1 VHQNGWVGI
10 RETTYRRRYAL
21 DRMTTSARQM
31 PAESASSL
39 VGRDEAVARVLTSV
53 QPPYVDAQAIL
64 IEGPAGIG
72 KTSLLRAGVAKAETA
87 GATVLYARPVETEAN
102 YAYATLGDLLG
113 PRLASIDVRV
123 AEVHRAVLRRALG
136 TDDFPESADAVV
148 EEAPDAQRVAIAVLA
163 AFRALAAGGA
173 LLIAIDDAP
182 WADPASRDAL
192 AFTMRRLAGL
202 PVRLMLAQRSDIPG
216 EPPPFG
222 LADAARPIPIERLW
236 LEPLSMGAL
245 HQLLRSATG
254 SSFTRPTLL
263 RIQELSGGN
272 PFYALELARAFVA
285 SGMAVRPG
293 QNLPMPSSLRGLVG
307 AHLDRVPAS
316 TRRLLLTVA
325 LSTKPTMGLL
335 EAISG
340 PGTRTLLEPAIDASL
355 ICVEGPTVTFD
366 HPLYAST
373 LVAQASAD
381 EVRAVHAS
389 LGHAAAEDP
398 EARARHMA
406 LASEGPDAGVARSL
420 ARASARAR
428 GRGAPAMAGELADM
442 AVERTPPASRERPE
456 RALAAAEAW
465 FAAGDLPAT
474 RDRAGALIP
483 SVRGRLR
490 ARTLLLMSLCSWYT
504 RPAQEAVAELL
515 PALSAARDDRQLLGL
530 LHFYLAIF
538 RDFDIA
544 EARKHSALAASL
556 LEGTADR
563 GHLAAALLQT
573 FHWTV
578 LLGRRPP
585 MALLAKGLDVE
596 AEGPLTDR
604 LTSPGIWWAGVGR
617 LDLARARFQQML
629 DFDLADGQYSSVA
642 NLQTRL
648 AEVELWSDDWPAAR
662 RQAVAAVEA
671 GLETGAG
678 AAEMALRAVALVDA
692 HEGDLERAQAAATDG
707 TERTEREGS
716 GALTAA
722 WLLVT
727 ALVAASRG
735 DAAAAEEA
743 TGRAWRHL
751 RQVGYVEPMRLDP
764 SPERIE
770 ALAVL
775 GRLDEAKVELS
786 GLEAR
791 HRRVAKPWAAAAIA
805 RGQARIAIA
814 DGDIEAAI
822 AATSMVAAGPPPEW
836 SRFDAARVMLVR
848 GEVLRHA
855 RSRRD
860 ADEVL
865 GRALAIFRDLGAA
878 VWAERVTAEQARLGL
893 TRSSALVLTP
903 TEARVARLA
912 GDGLSTRD
920 VAAEMGISPRTV
932 ETHLSSLYGKLG
944 VTSRAELGRV
954 MALRETNE
962 PPPGFHG

>member
-1 VHQNGWVGI
+1 
-10 RETTYRRRYAL
+10 
-21 DRMTTSARQM
+21 MTTSTRQM
-31 PAESASSL
+31 PAYPASSL

-113 PRLASIDVRV
+113 PHIASIEVRLA
-123 AEVHRAVLRRALG
+123 AVHGAVLRRALG
-136 TDDFPESADAVV
+136 NDDIAESADAGAA
-148 EEAPDAQRVAIAVLA
+148 EAPDAQRVAIAVLA

-202 PVRLMLAQRSDIPG
+202 PVRLMIAQRSDMPG

-222 LADAARPIPIERLW
+222 LADSARPIPIERLW

-254 SSFTRPTLL
+254 STFTRPTLL

-272 PFYALELARAFVA
+272 PFYALELARAFVT
-285 SGMAVRPG
+285 SGTAVRPG

-325 LSTKPTMGLL
+325 LSTKPTIGLL
-335 EAISG
+335 EAVGG
-340 PGTRTLLEPAIDASL
+340 PGTRTALEPAVDAGL

-381 EVRAVHAS
+381 ELRAVHAA

-420 ARASARAR
+420 ARAAARAR
-428 GRGAPAMAGELADM
+428 SRGAPAMAGELADM
-442 AVERTPPASRERPE
+442 AVERTPPASRERSE

-474 RDRAGALIP
+474 RERAAALMP
-483 SVRGRLR
+483 YLRGSLR
-490 ARTLLLMSLCSWYT
+490 ARALLLMGLCAWYT

-515 PALSAARDDRQLLGL
+515 PALSATRNDRQLLGL
-530 LHFYLAIF
+530 LHFYLAVF
-538 RDFDIA
+538 SDFDIA
-544 EARKHSALAASL
+544 EARGHSAAAARL
-556 LEGTADR
+556 LEGTPDR

-578 LLGRRPP
+578 TLGRRPP
-585 MALLAKGLDVE
+585 MALLARGLEVE

-604 LTSPGIWWAGVGR
+604 LTSPGIWWAGTGR
-617 LDLARARFQQML
+617 LDLARERFQHML
-629 DFDLADGQYSSVA
+629 DYDLIDGQYSNVA
-642 NLQTRL
+642 NLRTRL

-662 RQAVAAVEA
+662 RHAVGALEA
-671 GLETGAG
+671 SLETGAG
-678 AAEMALRAVALVDA
+678 PSEMALRALALVDA
-692 HEGDLERAQAAATDG
+692 CEGFLERAEAAAANG
-707 TERTEREGS
+707 IERTEREGS

-751 RQVGYVEPMRLDP
+751 RQAGYVEPMRLDP
-764 SPERIE
+764 SAERIE
-770 ALAVL
+770 ALAIL
-775 GRLDEAKVELS
+775 GRLDEARVELA

-791 HRRVAKPWAAAAIA
+791 NRRVAKPWATAAIMRGRA
-805 RGQARIAIA
+805 RVAIA

-822 AATSMVAAGPPPEW
+822 AATSLVAAGTPPGW
-836 SRFDAARVMLVR
+836 SRFDVARALLVR

-855 RSRRD
+855 RSRRE
-860 ADEVL
+860 AAEVL
-865 GRALAIFRDLGAA
+865 GRAHAIFRDLGAA
-878 VWAERVTAEQARLGL
+878 VWADRVTAEQARLGL

-920 VAAEMGISPRTV
+920 VATEMGISPRTV
-932 ETHLSSLYGKLG
+932 ETHLASLYGKLG

>member
-1 VHQNGWVGI
+1 
-10 RETTYRRRYAL
+10 
-21 DRMTTSARQM
+21 MTTSTRQL
-31 PAESASSL
+31 PADPVSSL
-39 VGRDEAVARVLTSV
+39 VGRDEAVARVLASV
-53 QPPYVDAQAIL
+53 QPPYVDALAIL

-72 KTSLLRAGVAKAETA
+72 KTSLLRAGVAKAEAA
-87 GATVLYARPVETEAN
+87 GVTVLYARPVETEAN
-102 YAYATLGDLLG
+102 YAYASLGDLLG
-113 PRLASIDVRV
+113 PDLGSIGRL

-136 TDDFPESADAVV
+136 TDDVPEAADALV
-148 EEAPDAQRVAIAVLA
+148 EEAPDAQSVAIAVLA

-202 PVRLMLAQRSDIPG
+202 PVRLMIAQRSDMPG

-285 SGMAVRPG
+285 SGTAVRPG

-340 PGTRTLLEPAIDASL
+340 PGTRTLLEPAIDAGL
-355 ICVEGPTVTFD
+355 ICVDGPTVTFD

-373 LVAQASAD
+373 LVAAAPAD
-381 EVRAVHAS
+381 DVRAVHAVLS
-389 LGHAAAEDP
+389 RIAAEDP
-398 EARARHMA
+398 EARARHLA

-442 AVERTPPASRERPE
+442 AVERTPPAGRERSD

-474 RDRAGALIP
+474 RERAATLMP
-483 SVRGRLR
+483 FLRGSLR
-490 ARTLLLMSLCSWYT
+490 ARALLLMGLCAWYT

-515 PALSAARDDRQLLGL
+515 PALSSAHNDRQLLGL
-530 LHFYLAIF
+530 LHFYLAVF

-544 EARKHSALAASL
+544 AARNHSASAARL
-556 LEGTADR
+556 LEGTEDR

-578 LLGRRPP
+578 TLGRRPP
-585 MALLAKGLDVE
+585 MALLARGLDVE
-596 AEGPLTDR
+596 TEGPLTDR
-604 LTSPGIWWAGVGR
+604 LTSPGMWWAGIGR
-617 LDLARARFQQML
+617 LDLARQRFQNML
-629 DFDLADGQYSSVA
+629 EYDLIDGQYSNVA
-642 NLQTRL
+642 NLRTRL

-662 RQAVAAVEA
+662 QHAVGAVEA
-671 GLETGAG
+671 SLETGAG
-678 AAEMALRAVALVDA
+678 ASEMALRALALVDA
-692 HEGDLERAQAAATDG
+692 CEGSLDRAQAAAADG
-707 TERTEREGS
+707 TERTERSGS
-716 GALTAA
+716 DVVAAA
-722 WLLVT
+722 WLQVT
-727 ALVAASRG
+727 ALVSASRG
-735 DAAAAEEA
+735 DAAVVEEA

-751 RQVGYVEPMRLDP
+751 RQAGYVEPMRLDP

-770 ALAVL
+770 ALAIL
-775 GRLDEAKVELS
+775 GRLDQARAELA

-791 HRRVAKPWAAAAIA
+791 NRRVAKPWAAAAIV
-805 RGQARIAIA
+805 RGRARIAIA

-822 AATSMVAAGPPPEW
+822 AATSMVAAGPPPGW
-836 SRFDAARVMLVR
+836 SRFDTGRVLLVR
-848 GEVLRHA
+848 GEALRHT

-860 ADEVL
+860 SDEAL
-865 GRALAIFRDLGAA
+865 RRAHAIFADLGAT
-878 VWAERVTAEQARLGL
+878 VWAQHATAEQARLGL
-893 TRSSALVLTP
+893 TRSSALTLTP

-932 ETHLSSLYGKLG
+932 ETHLASLYGKLG

>member
-1 VHQNGWVGI
+1 
-10 RETTYRRRYAL
+10 
-21 DRMTTSARQM
+21 MTTSARQM
-31 PAESASSL
+31 PVDAVSSL
-39 VGRDEAVARVLTSV
+39 VGRDEAVARVLAGV
-53 QPPYVDAQAIL
+53 QPPYVDALAVL

-102 YAYATLGDLLG
+102 YTYATLGELLG
-113 PRLASIDVRV
+113 PHLASIDVRL
-123 AEVHRAVLRRALG
+123 AEGHRAVLRRALG
-136 TDDFPESADAVV
+136 NDDGPGPADEVAK
-148 EEAPDAQRVAIAVLA
+148 EAPDAQRVAMAVLA
-163 AFRALAAGGA
+163 ALRAFAAHGP

-192 AFTMRRLAGL
+192 SFTVRRLAGL
-202 PVRLMLAQRSDIPG
+202 PVRLLIAQRSDMPG

-222 LADAARPIPIERLW
+222 LADTARPIPIERLW

-245 HQLLRSATG
+245 HQLLRSATDSG
-254 SSFTRPTLL
+254 FARPTLL

-272 PFYALELARAFVA
+272 PFYALELARALVA
-285 SGMAVRPG
+285 SGTSVRPG
-293 QNLPMPSSLRGLVG
+293 ENLPMPSSLRGLVG

-340 PGTRTLLEPAIDASL
+340 PGTRTHLEPAVDASL
-355 ICVEGPTVTFD
+355 ICIDGPTVTFD

-373 LVAQASAD
+373 LVAEASA
-381 EVRAVHAS
+381 EELRAVHAA

-398 EARARHMA
+398 EARARHLA
-406 LASEGPDAGVARSL
+406 LATDGSDAGVARSL

-428 GRGAPAMAGELADM
+428 SRGAPAMAGELADM
-442 AVERTPPASRERPE
+442 AVERTPSAGRERSE

-474 RDRAGALIP
+474 RDRAAALIP
-483 SVRGRLR
+483 SLRGSLR
-490 ARTLLLMSLCSWYT
+490 ARALLLMGLCAWYT

-515 PALSAARDDRQLLGL
+515 PALSLARNDRPLLGL

-544 EARKHSALAASL
+544 EARKHSALAARL

-578 LLGRRPP
+578 TLGRRPP
-585 MALLAKGLDVE
+585 MALLAKGLEVE
-596 AEGPLTDR
+596 SGGPLTDR
-604 LTSPGIWWAGVGR
+604 LTSPGMWWAGIGR
-617 LDLARARFQQML
+617 LDLARERFQHML
-629 DFDLADGQYSSVA
+629 DYDLLDGRYSNVA
-642 NLQTRL
+642 NLRTRL
-648 AEVELWSDDWPAAR
+648 AEVELWSDDWPAGR
-662 RQAVAAVEA
+662 RHAVAAVEA
-671 GLETGAG
+671 GMETGG
-678 AAEMALRAVALVDA
+678 IPSEMALRAVALVDA
-692 HEGDLERAQAAATDG
+692 HQGYLERAQTAATDG
-707 TERTEREGS
+707 IERTELAGS

-722 WLLVT
+722 WLQVS

-735 DAAAAEEA
+735 DAAVVEEA
-743 TGRAWRHL
+743 TGQAWRHL
-751 RQVGYVEPMRLDP
+751 RQAGYVEPMRLDP

-770 ALAVL
+770 ALAIL
-775 GRLDEAKVELS
+775 GRLDEARGELA

-791 HRRVAKPWAAAAIA
+791 NRRVPKPWAAAAIA
-805 RGQARIAIA
+805 RCRARVAIA

-822 AATSMVAAGPPPEW
+822 SATSTVASGRPPGW
-836 SRFDAARVMLVR
+836 SRFDTGRVLLVR
-848 GEVLRHA
+848 GEALRHL

-860 ADEVL
+860 SDEAL
-865 GRALAIFRDLGAA
+865 RRAHGIFADLGAT
-878 VWAERVTAEQARLGL
+878 VWAQRATVEQARLGL
-893 TRSSALVLTP
+893 TRTSALALTP

-920 VAAEMGISPRTV
+920 VAAELGISPRTV
-932 ETHLSSLYGKLG
+932 ETHLASLYGKLG